1 MSNEFETKLRLDRT
15 EKALALVLAEV
26 TKATNLYGPFNSTHE
41 GYGVLAEEVD
51 ELWDDIKA
59 NRTQH
64 AAVEAV
70 QVAAMAV
77 RFVVDCPKWMEDES
91 EPVPPVDPFAE
102 AVLARDSALESGERS
117 AWRESL
123 AKLSKFINEN
133 K

>member
-26 TKATNLYGPFNSTHE
+26 TKATTRYGAFNSTHE
-41 GYGVLAEEVD
+41 AYGVLAEEVD

-77 RFVVDCPKWMEDES
+77 RFIVDCPKWMEDES
-91 EPVPPVDPFAE
+91 EPVPPVDPFADAE
-102 AVLARDSALESGERS
+102 AFRDSVLNSAER
-117 AWRESL
+117 AGWRDAFTRL
-123 AKLSKFINEN
+123 RAFINDN